1 MSNVVKWGCL
11 VFAVVSIV
19 YAAVLA
25 YMGSWLLAVLWLM
38 VSLASLNNYFAQR
51 DLTQAEKQFNEQLEK
66 LKEWQ

>member
-11 VFAVVSIV
+11 VFAVVSLA
-19 YAAVLA
+19 YSCVLA
-25 YMGSWLLAVLWLM
+25 YTGSWLLAVLWLV

-51 DLTQAEKQFNEQLEK
+51 DLTQAEKQFKEELEK